1 MRRLLTVFS
10 ILTLVFA
17 GAVVGYAQSPV
28 VIQLWNGIGPPEGD
42 VLSEF
47 VKEFNAQ
54 NEGRIVIEETILNWD
69 TLYTKLMVD
78 FRTGNAPDILTFHQ
92 PALAQYTSLGVL
104 QELDDYVDAV
114 GIVGTD
120 FVETA
125 WNGGVIDGKRYAIAI
140 DMHPWAL
147 YYNRELFRQ
156 AGLPDRAPQNMEE
169 FIEFAQKLTYVTEDG
184 VQQYGFGMGYAGADP
199 HRLLISLLAQKGK
212 SILTPDFKQAQL
224 NNDDTK
230 EVLQFMYDLIY
241 KYKVVPERE
250 SDVLGDFLRG
260 SVAMIIDGPWNL
272 PSFIADED
280 LDFGT
285 APIPRFY
292 DQDAVWG
299 SSHVLVF
306 PRNNNE
312 DKLKAAMEF
321 AAFVTTKGFEWTVQA
336 GHMPIRKDILESEEF
351 KKLEEW
357 QAFAKS
363 LPNMVYYPPIVEY
376 SLVFSHDP
384 SSPLVEMTESVLLN
398 KASIDAAVK
407 RAEDNFNRILGSN

>member
-104 QELDDYVDAV
+104 QEIDDYVDAV

-184 VQQYGFGMGYAGADP
+184 VQQYGFGMGMLADP

-212 SILTPDFKQAQL
+212 SILTPISSK
-224 NNDDTK
+224 
-230 EVLQFMYDLIY
+230 
-241 KYKVVPERE
+241 
-250 SDVLGDFLRG
+250 
-260 SVAMIIDGPWNL
+260 
-272 PSFIADED
+272 PS
-280 LDFGT
+280 
-285 APIPRFY
+285 
-292 DQDAVWG
+292 
-299 SSHVLVF
+299 
-306 PRNNNE
+306 
-312 DKLKAAMEF
+312 
-321 AAFVTTKGFEWTVQA
+321 
-336 GHMPIRKDILESEEF
+336 
-351 KKLEEW
+351 
-357 QAFAKS
+357 
-363 LPNMVYYPPIVEY
+363 
-376 SLVFSHDP
+376 
-384 SSPLVEMTESVLLN
+384 
-398 KASIDAAVK
+398 
-407 RAEDNFNRILGSN
+407 